1 MFSSP
6 VHSATP
12 ANLKLS
18 FQLVENQAEQVH
30 FLPLVVCPQDKSCP
44 AWPAPTSPLRPRVSC
59 AHRFS
64 TTSESDAL
72 SKEGKNDHRRH
83 ITHILWTTCT
93 YFYLVFINH
102 LYPFETQKTLR
113 IKEYIHLGFSSTRDP
128 GGHLRGLWVCRGQ
141 QRRRSG
147 AALSRDRHR
156 EQRRGRAGAGPGA
169 FVNHTRA

>member
-1 MFSSP
+1 MPPESLP
-6 VHSATP
+6 RSA
-12 ANLKLS
+12 L
-18 FQLVENQAEQVH
+18 
-30 FLPLVVCPQDKSCP
+30 
-44 AWPAPTSPLRPRVSC
+44 LRPAKRLQYVCFSVRSRLWDHGLPSFLFKQKLLSE
-59 AHRFS
+59 ANSFALPILRKRFS
-64 TTSESDAL
+64 RTPRAKAT
-72 SKEGKNDHRRH
+72 GH
-83 ITHILWTTCT
+83 IEYANMQCWASASPSTF
-93 YFYLVFINH
+93 YFFINH